1 MKNKFVIHSL
11 IGLFLILLA
20 CTDKDQT
27 GTYFGKNIDDSII
40 STWNTSYISR
50 DLNNGITVYNDTLT
64 FKSNNHGDHKV
75 YEFNTLDFSHFFQF
89 YTEDN
94 SLTIKYDQ
102 IEDEVH
108 WSYTI
113 RNDSLILEGNRIY
126 IK

>member
-1 MKNKFVIHSL
+1 MRNKFVIHLL

-40 STWNTSYISR
+40 GTWSTSYISR
-50 DLNNGITVYNDTLT
+50 DLFNSIIVYKETLT
-64 FKSNNHGDHKV
+64 FKPNNHGDQRLYK
-75 YEFNTLDFSHFFQF
+75 FNTLDFSHFFQF

-108 WSYTI
+108 WNYII